1 MTQNKHWEVEL
12 SQIIFLESVRG
23 PSQIKVHWHGS
34 DKNIIMDLA
43 WLCPLKINIF
53 LVDLQHHS
61 RDFFS
66 SYFVFGVRRKDPV
79 KHSKSVV
86 WKGVFRLIWTDR
98 ILSFYQ
104 TQSKYWNPKI
114 ALAPHVNPSNKTI
127 MRKKMRK
134 SEQSSRVT
142 QEKDHLPI
150 ACQHC
155 INTKGRVGE
164 ERGGLEWEVVGFCIR
179 GRPSDHLHHS
189 RPGEASCMRRN
200 EIKIFR
206 TNTIIWF

>member
-1 MTQNKHWEVEL
+1 MTVA
-12 SQIIFLESVRG
+12 IFLNLFFSRI
-23 PSQIKVHWHGS
+23 SSAWHKKKLRS
-34 DKNIIMDLA
+34 
-43 WLCPLKINIF
+43 W
-53 LVDLQHHS
+53 VD
-61 RDFFS
+61 S
-66 SYFVFGVRRKDPV
+66 SYFWKVSEALARQKYIDMGWTKTSLWTWRDFVLWRLTFFWLTYSITVGKFFLLILLFEARSKDPV

-98 ILSFYQ
+98 KLSFYQ

-127 MRKKMRK
+127 MRRKMRK

-155 INTKGRVGE
+155 ISLEG
-164 ERGGLEWEVVGFCIR
+164 RGGEGRSGLVWR
-179 GRPSDHLHHS
+179 GGWWGSV
-189 RPGEASCMRRN
+189 
-200 EIKIFR
+200 
-206 TNTIIWF
+206 